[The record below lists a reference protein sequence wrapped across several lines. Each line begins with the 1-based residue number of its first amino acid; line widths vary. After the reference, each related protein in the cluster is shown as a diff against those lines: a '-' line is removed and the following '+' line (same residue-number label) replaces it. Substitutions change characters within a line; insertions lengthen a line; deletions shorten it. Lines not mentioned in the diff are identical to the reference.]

1 MMSNSVNIICA
12 VCAFAF
18 GTLAAYINLLIS
30 RRGAKSDSVAGVMGN
45 NAARMLVDA
54 ATLGIVYF
62 VCRRFELPLGVC
74 LIAAATGLAV
84 CGMLMLRSLI
94 KKLEEKNGG
103 E

>member
-1 MMSNSVNIICA
+1 MSTEIVIICA
-12 VCAFAF
+12 VCSFAF

-30 RRGAKSDSVAGVMGN
+30 RRSIKADSVAGIMGN

-54 ATLGIVYF
+54 ATLGIVF
-62 VCRRFELPLGVC
+62 WACKRFELPIAVC

-84 CGMLMLRSLI
+84 CGMLMLRSLAKSI
-94 KKLEEKNGG
+94 EKKDGG

>member
-1 MMSNSVNIICA
+1 MSNSVNIICA
-12 VCAFAF
+12 VCSFAF

-30 RRGAKSDSVAGVMGN
+30 RRSVKADSVAGVMGN
-45 NAARMLVDA
+45 NAARMFVDA

-62 VCRRFELPLGVC
+62 VCRRFVLPLGVC